1 MASSRTIGD
10 ASTAAAEA
18 TLAKAIAPEDI
29 CVGDFIAPLFEYYEI
44 ASYCWHAE
52 SWNLPLNEPVRV
64 RYVPTCDPVP
74 LRVKSIC
81 LPFLLATNA
90 AGEASTVDVRK
101 YQLAR
106 LDASHAKRCW
116 KAYKKAQA
124 TRTMNQP

>member
-1 MASSRTIGD
+1 MTEGT
-10 ASTAAAEA
+10 STAAAEA

-29 CVGDFIAPLFEYYEI
+29 CVGDFIAPLFEIYEI

-64 RYVPTCDPVP
+64 RYVPTCDPMP

-81 LPFLLATNA
+81 LPFLLAASPT
-90 AGEASTVDVRK
+90 GEPCTIDVRK

-106 LDASHAKRCW
+106 LDVLHAKRSW
-116 KAYKKAQA
+116 KAYKKAKASQPP
-124 TRTMNQP
+124 NQP